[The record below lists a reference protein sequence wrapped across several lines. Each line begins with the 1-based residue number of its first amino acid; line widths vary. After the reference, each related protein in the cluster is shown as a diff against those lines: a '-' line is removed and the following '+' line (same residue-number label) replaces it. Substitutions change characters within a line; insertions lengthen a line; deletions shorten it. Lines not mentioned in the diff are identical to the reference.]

1 MKKMKMKMKKMMM
14 MEVQVIK
21 TQMKDVENENNDEQ
35 NDTCIVDVFA
45 VVFITGYLKNNP
57 VGKLFVDQRVTKICK
72 HTPTACV
79 FNFFI

>member
-1 MKKMKMKMKKMMM
+1 MSYTSEHDKMKP
-14 MEVQVIK
+14 V
-21 TQMKDVENENNDEQ
+21 
-35 NDTCIVDVFA
+35 
-45 VVFITGYLKNNP
+45 LKAAQEMNIADNPHQDAIFDPLSAGFNIWCTPENNP